1 MNVPKYV
8 VLTAGAMACVATSA
22 LGQAFNIDCG
32 GNIGTPP
39 ISSYG
44 AGAAQAGFWNSVG
57 ISAELRDLNDNVT
70 PARLGL
76 TGGGSELFEIIGASN
91 GDEDLMESVF
101 SITSGSNLLSLT
113 NLAAGPYDRYAY
125 SWGGQIFGDRTVGF
139 GVHNGVDT
147 FGGSLTFGPVW
158 PGQQV
163 EGETYA
169 RIPVEVLEGRNFLT
183 LSIGGGG
190 SKTFNVLAGIQLVPI
205 PAPGSVVVMMGAG
218 VLAMRRRR
226 PFERCLGLN
235 RLMLV

>member
-8 VLTAGAMACVATSA
+8 VVTAGAMACVATSV

-32 GNIGTPP
+32 GHLGQPP
-39 ISSYG
+39 SSTYG
-44 AGAAQAGFWNSVG
+44 AGANQPGYWNAAG
-57 ISAELRDLNDNVT
+57 IPAELRDLQGNQT
-70 PARLGL
+70 PARLDGNASAAIHDIPHSSGDDERL
-76 TGGGSELFEIIGASN
+76 METFFVTAASN
-91 GDEDLMESVF
+91 SLL
-101 SITSGSNLLSLT
+101 ISNLV
-113 NLAAGPYDRYAY
+113 AGPYDLYAY

-169 RIPVEVLEGRNFLT
+169 RIPVEVLEGFNFLQI
-183 LSIGGGG
+183 SVGGGG

-205 PAPGSVVVMMGAG
+205 PAPGSVAVVMGAG
-218 VLAMRRRR
+218 VLAVRRRR
-226 PFERCLGLN
+226 PFEQCRGSD
-235 RLMLV
+235 RLMPV